1 MRLGLWKYAP
11 AILGS
16 LLILALS
23 LLLVFGPWLPGFQFI
38 NRLEWMTYDWRV
50 RLALEHDSGA
60 SDEFGVVEID
70 EKSLAELNRTRGY
83 QWPLPRML
91 FAQVLRELNA
101 QGAAGVVFD
110 VFFLDVDDP
119 QTQPRLPLVNGGTI
133 TSDDF
138 FARTLRENP
147 NAILTSPSVPG
158 GNLALPADL
167 FRQNAHAL
175 GHAVGTSD
183 DDGVMRR
190 VKPFVDDPV
199 AGRVWHGGI
208 MLASAKLKLKLA
220 EARVTP
226 DRITV
231 PRIQGAEVIIPLD
244 RNGMMLV
251 NWSLPYRDKR
261 LVMRNL
267 LSTLGASSRRAK
279 GGEVPAVWKDRLV
292 VIGSTGVGNNISD
305 TGATPLGRNTFLTST
320 FWNVANSL
328 VTGQFVRESPMPLQ
342 VGLLAAFTA
351 LSGFVSWRLRAM
363 FATLAVVVLAA
374 LYVALVVWIFVRFRL
389 VLPVVLPA
397 AGALLMTHGTMV
409 AFRMVL
415 ERGHRRRVR
424 SLFQHIVSPNIMD
437 LIIEQP
443 DPTFGTQKRE
453 MTVMFADIRGFTDY
467 TDRQRADA
475 EREIEKRGL
484 TGAEAD
490 ACHDRYANEAM
501 DTVNLYLSIIVDAV
515 KKHDGTLDK
524 YIGDCVMAFW
534 GAPMP
539 NSRHAESAV
548 LAAIDAQRAVAALNA
563 EREKENEC
571 IAHENKS
578 REERGELPQPLLPLL
593 TIGIGINTGTMTV
606 GFMGSSKHL
615 SNYTVFGREVNIAS
629 RLEGLAGRGRVVISD
644 ATHKHA
650 PTLVHSSAKIALEK
664 LEEAS
669 IKGISSPIGVYDI
682 SWVDIT

>member
-1 MRLGLWKYAP
+1 M
-11 AILGS
+11 S
-16 LLILALS
+16 
-23 LLLVFGPWLPGFQFI
+23 
-38 NRLEWMTYDWRV
+38 YDWRA
-50 RLALEHDSGA
+50 RLALEHGSEA
-60 SDEFGVVEID
+60 SNDFGVVEID
-70 EKSLAELNRTRGY
+70 EKSLAELNRTRGF

-119 QTQPRLPLVNGGTI
+119 HSQPRLPLVNGGTI
-133 TSDDF
+133 TSDEF
-138 FARTLRENP
+138 FARTLREHP
-147 NAILTSPSVPG
+147 NAILTSPTGPG
-158 GNLALPADL
+158 GNLALPAEL

-175 GHAVGTSD
+175 GHAVRSID

-190 VKPFVDDPV
+190 VRPFVDDPV

-208 MLASAKLKLKLA
+208 LLATARLKLKLA
-220 EARVTP
+220 ESRVTP
-226 DRITV
+226 DSITI
-231 PRIQGAEVIIPLD
+231 PRHHGGEVTMPLD
-244 RNGMMLV
+244 HNGMMLV

-261 LVMRNL
+261 LVTRNL

-279 GGEVPAVWKDRLV
+279 GGDVPSIWKDRLV
-292 VIGSTGVGNNISD
+292 VIGSTGVGSNIRD
-305 TGATPLGRNTFLTST
+305 MGATPLERETFLTST
-320 FWNVANSL
+320 FWNVANSM
-328 VTGQFVRESPMPLQ
+328 VTGRFVRVASMPLQ
-342 VGLLAAFTA
+342 IGLLAAFTA

-363 FATLAVVVLAA
+363 FATLAVVILAA
-374 LYVALVVWIFVRFRL
+374 LYVVLVVWIFVRFRL

-467 TDRQRADA
+467 TDRQRAHA
-475 EREIEKRGL
+475 EQEIQKRGL
-484 TGAEAD
+484 TGAKAD
-490 ACHDRYANEAM
+490 ACHDRHANEAM
-501 DTVNLYLSIIVDAV
+501 ETVNLYLSIIVDAV

-539 NSRHAESAV
+539 NPRHAEAAV
-548 LAAIDAQRAVAALNA
+548 LAAIDAQRAVAALNE
-563 EREKENEC
+563 ERERENQHV
-571 IAHENKS
+571 ARENRA
-578 REERGELPQPLLPLL
+578 REERGELLQPLLPLL

-606 GFMGSSKHL
+606 GFMGSAKHL
-615 SNYTVFGREVNIAS
+615 SNYTVFGREVNIAA
-629 RLEGLAGRGRVVISD
+629 RLEGLAGGGRIIVSESARKAGH
-644 ATHKHA
+644 ATPDKIELA
-650 PTLVHSSAKIALEK
+650 LVGELGEVSVKGIADPIRTFEICWQTAKAQSSA
-664 LEEAS
+664 
-669 IKGISSPIGVYDI
+669 
-682 SWVDIT
+682 